1 VFTHSY
7 VEYVTSYKILRGVEI
22 DKILSILV
30 VTAILAL
37 SLVGA
42 RDLLAR
48 SVAEERAANDL
59 SRFFAPEVAAQIRRA
74 EEDAESMRC
83 NGCRAA
89 IPMTDLR
96 SFTALSQ
103 SLSAQELIALPAEYQ
118 SRLVPVIQ
126 RHGGSI
132 DKYLGD
138 GILASFGAVTPTTT
152 FAVDLCRAI
161 DELATTAEQWRL
173 EGHGLPAPG
182 VGLAG
187 AVGEVVFGTVGRATR
202 LEYTGIGEVVNL
214 VAKLEKHTKSERLR
228 AVTTQ
233 PTYALALEQGYA
245 PAQAVEM
252 PPAARP
258 RV

>member
-1 VFTHSY
+1 
-7 VEYVTSYKILRGVEI
+7 
-22 DKILSILV
+22 
-30 VTAILAL
+30 
-37 SLVGA
+37 
-42 RDLLAR
+42 
-48 SVAEERAANDL
+48 
-59 SRFFAPEVAAQIRRA
+59 
-74 EEDAESMRC
+74 M
-83 NGCRAA
+83 
-89 IPMTDLR
+89 
-96 SFTALSQ
+96 
-103 SLSAQELIALPAEYQ
+103 
-118 SRLVPVIQ
+118 
-126 RHGGSI
+126 
-132 DKYLGD
+132 
-138 GILASFGAVTPTTT
+138 TPTTT

-214 VAKLEKHTKSERLR
+214 VAKLEKHTKSERVR